1 MLTLFSAVSLLGVR
15 QALVGG
21 AAVDNFL
28 HWTQQPLV
36 KAGELG
42 LVVLL
47 AAHMAGGVRL
57 LTIEFL
63 AWHEWQKSL
72 LAVCGRRN
80 PRGRCCLCA
89 KILLDLALIAA
100 GGFLGAMVVGSA
112 GFAFAIV
119 VTGVWIYVFG
129 ARADCASRRGLRND
143 PAHCEHLAIPARN
156 RIFAVVAVP
165 GRRRHG
171 RFHWESSPCSG
182 WIRISSGTFSVA
194 S

>member
-1 MLTLFSAVSLLGVR
+1 VAPRVLPHVVEQKAVRVVFVAVAVVVDAV
-15 QALVGG
+15 ALRVVGG

-72 LAVCGRRN
+72 LAV
-80 PRGRCCLCA
+80 
-89 KILLDLALIAA
+89 AA
-100 GGFLGAMVVGSA
+100 GVTLAVGV
-112 GFAFAIV
+112 AFA
-119 VTGVWIYVFG
+119 
-129 ARADCASRRGLRND
+129 LN
-143 PAHCEHLAIPARN
+143 LA
-156 RIFAVVAVP
+156 
-165 GRRRHG
+165 
-171 RFHWESSPCSG
+171 
-182 WIRISSGTFSVA
+182 
-194 S
+194 